1 MFTVGNRE
9 ALATW
14 ESEREAALDFRTSP
28 TCAVCTLQKSAVNPW
43 VFQRQTVAHLRDG
56 SDAGC
61 RTCRLRL
68 DAVQHFAPAPET
80 VVTFHGEPQRRL
92 TLDHRTFFEIFKVAD
107 GKLPFAVS

>member
-28 TCAVCTLQKSAVNPW
+28 TCAVCTLPKSAVNPW